1 MVFTTEPLSVYCAGP
16 LWDSQENTQWKE
28 ESCKHGKETSQILKT
43 HQKTLLLQYQ
53 DSIWRKEARLLQ
65 ALHLFVNEET
75 IKYTE
80 LMGGDRT
87 YLMLI
92 NLPVNVV

>member
-1 MVFTTEPLSVYCAGP
+1 M
-16 LWDSQENTQWKE
+16 
-28 ESCKHGKETSQILKT
+28 
-43 HQKTLLLQYQ
+43 
-53 DSIWRKEARLLQ
+53 KEARLLQ

-92 NLPVNVV
+92 NVPVNVV